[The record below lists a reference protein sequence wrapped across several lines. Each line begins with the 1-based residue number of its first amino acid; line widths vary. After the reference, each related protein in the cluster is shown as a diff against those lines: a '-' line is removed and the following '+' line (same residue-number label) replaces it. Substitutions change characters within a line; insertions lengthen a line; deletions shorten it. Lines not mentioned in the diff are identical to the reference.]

1 MSGFTLDQRNMAT
14 MLMEHVVADSCAS
27 LNTAVDIDGLPLLVD
42 AKAGLDSIFRD
53 SVEGQLPVEIL
64 PCVRVE
70 YAHLSMSIDAN
81 VGGPVESRATRVSFY
96 ILYYRGNIPTDERPY
111 DFNTLRNRHIW
122 ALQQYLRFQVAGNT
136 QGIVW
141 SANHWRWA
149 TEFGVDIDCDTPFKY
164 LDYSLPIGD
173 DRACVRMDYYVKGN
187 WAVS

>member
-42 AKAGLDSIFRD
+42 AKAGLDSI
-53 SVEGQLPVEIL
+53 
-64 PCVRVE
+64 E